1 MIAFVRGKIFEVR
14 TASVVL
20 DVNGVGYEV
29 NTSLTTIGSLTGAS
43 GDVTLYTETYLREDV
58 IALYGFATKD
68 ELTMF
73 DQLLTVS
80 GVGPKVALQIIS
92 GISPSDFAMA
102 VLNDD
107 HKTFTKISGV
117 GPKLAQRLVLELKDK
132 IKKEMKT
139 QNVKIPAR
147 IQGAS
152 AAPASDPKDE
162 CVFALC
168 ALGFT
173 PQIARQTVESVY
185 GEGMTVEETVKASLK
200 ALAKL

>member
-1 MIAFVRGKIFEVR
+1 MISFVRGKIFEAR
-14 TASVVL
+14 AASVVV

-29 NTSLTTIGSLTGAS
+29 NTSLTTIGSLQGAS
-43 GDVTLYTETYLREDV
+43 GDVTLYTETYVREDV

-92 GISPSDFAMA
+92 GISPTDFAMS

-107 HKTFTKISGV
+107 HKSFTRISGV

-132 IKKEMKT
+132 IKKDMKT
-139 QNVKIPAR
+139 QNIKIPAR
-147 IQGAS
+147 VQGTVS
-152 AAPASDPKDE
+152 AAADPRDE

-168 ALGFT
+168 TLGFN
-173 PQIARQTVESVY
+173 PQVARQAVESVY
-185 GEGMTVEETVKASLK
+185 TDGMSVEAAVRSALK
-200 ALAKL
+200 TLAKS